1 MDRRAFLTRLGLG
14 AAAVVAAPIIA
25 PASTAPLFV
34 PSERLAFGVPTQ
46 RLVLSANVAQALQ
59 RPQTSHGGITAYYIP
74 MLLTQ
79 DNYLP
84 EYGGRLPSGAEVMVD
99 RATAD
104 RWVAHGVAVPG
115 LGAPRD
121 VQERWTRQAES
132 RESRQ
137 DASYPTTWDA
147 PLAEEWTRPPYG
159 PPRTPE
165 RTARLDA
172 GWQRMFAGARR
183 DGWEVG

>member
-14 AAAVVAAPIIA
+14 AAAVVA
-25 PASTAPLFV
+25 APLFV

-79 DNYLP
+79 DNYLT

-137 DASYPTTWDA
+137 DTSYPTTWDV
-147 PLAEEWTRPPYG
+147 PLADWTEREWTRPPYG
-159 PPRTPE
+159 PPRGLPGDAE
-165 RTARLDA
+165 RKARLDA